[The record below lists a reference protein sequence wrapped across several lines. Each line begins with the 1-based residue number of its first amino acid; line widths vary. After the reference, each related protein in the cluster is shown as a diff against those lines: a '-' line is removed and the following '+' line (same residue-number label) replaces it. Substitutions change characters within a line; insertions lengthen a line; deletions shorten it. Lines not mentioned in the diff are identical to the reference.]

1 MTITSTTT
9 ATKTSTTRSR
19 ISAPDPEALAPEGR
33 AVYDAAIR
41 TFGAPLGPRI
51 PLLHSPDV
59 AVAWSKLGQALRK
72 SPLKPALRELAI
84 LVVGQHWRAD
94 FEWHAHAPKAVAA
107 GVDAALID
115 QLFHGQTPNFE
126 DNETQVVFAYCREL
140 VHTRSVSDAAYDAAM
155 ALLGERQMVD
165 LTALLGHFTNVA
177 MTLNAHRVQLPV
189 GVPSPFAASMASN
202 AAIASTAS
210 TALAAGAGLAAP
222 QASAQAFH
230 TGWLERDGVALR
242 YRQRAGT
249 GPTLV
254 FVHELGGSL
263 ESWDACIALLPPE
276 WATLQCE
283 WRGAGLSS
291 KLLAPVAFDQLVDD
305 LQHLVTE
312 KAGPGRH
319 VVMGVA
325 AGAATALRF
334 AARYPAQVAGVAA
347 FVPALG
353 TPPEHRGA
361 VSQVAERIEREGMQ
375 AMAAMERTYPQNQ
388 RDLHPERW
396 AQFRQRHL
404 GNDPRSY
411 AHLLRLVM
419 QFDLTAD
426 LPHVVCP
433 ALVVGGSQDIRPVSM
448 MQALAQQLPQGRF
461 EELPAGHYMPA
472 QAPELLAQSIQR
484 FVAGLPALPMERA

>member
-1 MTITSTTT
+1 MTDGTGPQSNNR
-9 ATKTSTTRSR
+9 SSTRSR
-19 ISAPDPEALAPEGR
+19 ISAPDAEALAPDGR
-33 AVYDAAIR
+33 AVFDAAIR

-72 SPLKPALRELAI
+72 SPLKHALRELAI

-107 GVDAALID
+107 GVAPALLD
-115 QLFHGQTPNFE
+115 QLLHGQTPHFE
-126 DNETQVVFAYCREL
+126 DEEMRVVFTYCHEL
-140 VHTRSVSDAAYDAAM
+140 VHTRSVSDATYNAAM
-155 ALLGERQMVD
+155 ALLGERLMVD

-189 GVPSPFAASMASN
+189 GVPSPFAGV
-202 AAIASTAS
+202 AAQTSPS
-210 TALAAGAGLAAP
+210 V
-222 QASAQAFH
+222 FH
-230 TGWLERDGVALR
+230 TGWLERDGISLR

-276 WATLQCE
+276 WPTLQCE

-291 KLLAPVAFDQLVDD
+291 KLLAPVSFETLVAD
-305 LQHLVTE
+305 LQHLITE
-312 KAGPGRH
+312 KAGAGRH
-319 VVMGVA
+319 VVIGVA

-334 AARYPAQVAGVAA
+334 AASHPAQVAALAA

-353 TPPEHRGA
+353 TPAEHRGA
-361 VSQVAERIEREGMQ
+361 VSQLAERIEREGMQ
-375 AMAAMERTYPQNQ
+375 AMAAMERTYPPSLREQ
-388 RDLHPERW
+388 HPARW
-396 AQFRQRHL
+396 AEYRLRHL
-404 GNDPRSY
+404 GNDPHSY
-411 AHLLRLVM
+411 AHLLRLVA
-419 QFDLTAD
+419 QFDLSAD
-426 LPHVVCP
+426 LPRVACP
-433 ALVVGGSQDIRPVSM
+433 ALVVGGTLDIRPVSM

-472 QAPELLAQSIQR
+472 QAPDLLAQTIQR
-484 FVAGLPALPMERA
+484 FVAGLPGTTIERA